1 MKYRILLTISFLLL
15 LLSGCT
21 KDDLS
26 VCVTSTA
33 FKCRFEFNDGQTD
46 QFAKLVNKV
55 DLYIF
60 DGSGLL
66 VKHISHTQDYLPEG
80 YTVTTDLNYGTYTA
94 VLYGTVG
101 SNKEVSVGTKQ
112 GNLTTAL
119 KAMKE
124 GESRMSDMRLMLN
137 SITGQTDRD
146 LEVILHGMVSNFEV
160 TSVPQKVPHN
170 VSFISNTNVIE
181 LNISGLE
188 NLISEPHSITD
199 QTRAINDV
207 SVRIEGNNKAYLY
220 DNTLDMELGKVT
232 HAPYWQK
239 FSNNILVSRLS
250 VLRLFKEYP
259 MTLKIYHGNN
269 NIWQLNLTAE
279 IMKSPDYT
287 TNEDLDRED
296 KFIINVKITTAGDIT
311 ITVNGWTTTASSEI
325 IG

>member
-1 MKYRILLTISFLLL
+1 MKYRILLTISLLLL

-33 FKCRFEFNDGQTD
+33 FKCSFEFNDEQTD
-46 QFAKLVNKV
+46 QFAKLVNKI

-60 DGSGLL
+60 DASGLL
-66 VKHISHTQDYLPEG
+66 VKHISEAKEHLPEG
-80 YTVTTDLNYGTYTA
+80 YTVTTNLNYGTYTA
-94 VLYGTVG
+94 VLYGTVDG
-101 SNKEVSVGTKQ
+101 NKEVSVGTKQ
-112 GNLTTAL
+112 GNLTTVL

-124 GESRMSDMRLMLN
+124 GESRMADMRLMLN
-137 SITGQTDRD
+137 SITGQTDKD
-146 LEVILHGMVSNFEV
+146 LGVVLHGMVSNFTV
-160 TSVPQKVPHN
+160 TSTPETHN
-170 VSFISNTNVIE
+170 VQFIRNTHVME
-181 LNISGLE
+181 LNVSGLE
-188 NLISEPHSITD
+188 NIT
-199 QTRAINDV
+199 TPARSLSDV
-207 SVRIEGNNKAYLY
+207 LVRVEGNNKAYLY

-250 VLRLFKEYP
+250 VLRLFKEHP